1 MIRLRLP
8 PRRLIRVC
16 VLVGMGGLLASCSRQ
31 EQPYRKPTYRV
42 IGVVTVDGIPP
53 DTPLQI
59 SCHDVQGIDAE
70 HPTVSAALTGEGGKF
85 EISTYESGDGVPVGE
100 YVLTFE
106 WKQLNLV
113 TMNFGGPDRLN
124 NRYRDPSKS
133 AVRFVV
139 EEGAKGPI
147 DLGTIALTTK

>member
-1 MIRLRLP
+1 MSRIPLTPTRGCCLLM
-8 PRRLIRVC
+8 LAGTV
-16 VLVGMGGLLASCSRQ
+16 GLLSGCGRQ
-31 EQPYRKPTYRV
+31 DEPYRKQTYRV
-42 IGVVTVDGIPP
+42 FGVVTVDGVPP

-59 SCHDVQGIDAE
+59 SCHDMKGIDAQ
-70 HPTVSAALTGEGGKF
+70 HPTVSASLTGEGGKF
-85 EISTYESGDGVPVGE
+85 EISTYESGDGVPAGE

-124 NRYRDPSKS
+124 KRYNDPAKS
-133 AVRFVV
+133 EVRFKV